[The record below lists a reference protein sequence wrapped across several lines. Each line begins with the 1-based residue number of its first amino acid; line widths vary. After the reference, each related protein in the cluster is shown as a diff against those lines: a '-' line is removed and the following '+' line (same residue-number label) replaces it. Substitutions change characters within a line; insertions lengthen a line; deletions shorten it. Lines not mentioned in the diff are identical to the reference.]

1 MRKCVVSLYM
11 YLRDKRNV
19 INFIFFS
26 LSLCLQDPYINRLL
40 PLLIGTPKFM
50 EDDCVGLAEEESGTV
65 VFWFKYTC
73 ILDSQHTMKLGTST
87 QTYFCFPYCISSESH
102 KALQV
107 FLIKSF
113 SPVWHR
119 QKKCYFENN
128 SVQQQLGCSVFLFH
142 IMYQIFSKTL
152 ITWIAFISHSTVFSL
167 DCKIKPAYFTGK
179 DSHISICSHGGHLYQ
194 SNKQHWIG
202 RMIGK

>member
-1 MRKCVVSLYM
+1 MIVLVWPRKSQVLQ
-11 YLRDKRNV
+11 
-19 INFIFFS
+19 FF
-26 LSLCLQDPYINRLL
+26 
-40 PLLIGTPKFM
+40 
-50 EDDCVGLAEEESGTV
+50 GLNIH
-65 VFWFKYTC
+65 

-87 QTYFCFPYCISSESH
+87 QSYFCFPYCISSESH

-152 ITWIAFISHSTVFSL
+152 ITCMDSIYLTLYSFFIGLQDKASIFYWERFSYINMQSWGASILEQQTTL
-167 DCKIKPAYFTGK
+167 DRQN
-179 DSHISICSHGGHLYQ
+179 D
-194 SNKQHWIG
+194 
-202 RMIGK
+202 R